1 MSRAP
6 DIRIALAAGAVLG
19 GGVAARMLIEGL
31 RGAAPA
37 RAIAG
42 GMALAGVALCAWGL
56 GRRRRW
62 ALWLSRALAA
72 AAFGLGGLAAS
83 FHWDFWLWTSPTL
96 RERIQAVLRLDV
108 VLLLAV
114 PLLWLL
120 WSARPNVR
128 SQFR

>member
-1 MSRAP
+1 MSRAAGLQVV
-6 DIRIALAAGAVLG
+6 IASGTVLG
-19 GGVAARMLIEGL
+19 GWVAARVLIEGV

-37 RAIAG
+37 WAAAG
-42 GMALAGVALCAWGL
+42 GMAPAGVALCAWGL

-83 FHWDFWLWTSPTL
+83 FHWDFWLWMSPTL
-96 RERIQAVLRLDV
+96 RERIQAVLKLDV
-108 VLLLAV
+108 VFLLAV

-120 WSARPNVR
+120 WSARPDVR
-128 SQFR
+128 RRFR